1 MNHGDAEMACGNDV
15 YGNVD
20 EDISDTDDASDAED
34 TFGSNQ
40 ICLQLLNYLPT

>member
-1 MNHGDAEMACGNDV
+1 MPMQKYDDEKACGKGHDV

-34 TFGSNQ
+34 TFRSNQ
-40 ICLQLLNYLPT
+40 